1 MPEYFK
7 KEENK
12 MMIDLSVMISI
23 AFPNMGILDMIL
35 IQAVI
40 AISQLKTMTW
50 TTSSNLM
57 ILT

>member
-1 MPEYFK
+1 MPGFFK
-7 KEENK
+7 KEKNK